1 MRLFKYSYNGPV
13 MEFDN
18 LICEKWSGETV
29 ASSDKKAKSNLTYQ
43 FKKKHNRTAR
53 TKITLPGKIKII
65 EEII

>member
-1 MRLFKYSYNGPV
+1 

-29 ASSDKKAKSNLTYQ
+29 ASSDKKAKNNLTYQ